1 ALMRALAPT
10 EFEDVAALV
19 ALYRPGPMAANM
31 HYDYADRKN
40 GRKPVEY
47 LHPDAQEVLG
57 DTYALMVYQESMMRI
72 AQKFAGYTLAE
83 ADNLR
88 KACGKKDK
96 ELIGRERIKFTAGCV
111 TTGYGEELGTA
122 WFDII
127 EPFADYAF
135 NKSHAYGYAYIAYQT
150 AYLKANYPAEF
161 LAALLT
167 SVRTSLDK
175 AAIFLAE
182 CRAMGIEVVVPD
194 VNGST
199 TDFTP
204 VISTADDGAEELR
217 ILFGLSAV
225 RNVGAGLVAHIVS
238 EREESGRFTDFYD
251 FSQRVNTQVLNKKTI
266 EALIKAGSFDSMGH
280 SRQGLLTAYEQII
293 DQTVARRKEHEMGVM
308 SLFAEAEAEAPAFDE
323 RVAIPTNDFEKKQ
336 RLAFEKEM
344 LGMYVSDHP
353 LLGAERALSKKT
365 DCTLAELFE
374 AEVEDGVR
382 RTVGGVISALQ
393 RKWTKKGDLMAVF
406 TLEDLQGAVEVMVFP
421 RTMTEIGH
429 LLTED
434 AVVLIGGRVD
444 KRDDTPKLIATDIEI
459 FDAMPET
466 DPPLRI
472 HLSPTRLNDST
483 VERLKELFLDFPG
496 SSQVILLIDETHVLQ
511 LPDQYMVSTQSG
523 LIGELRALLGHEAVV
538 V

>member
-1 ALMRALAPT
+1 
-10 EFEDVAALV
+10 
-19 ALYRPGPMAANM
+19 
-31 HYDYADRKN
+31 
-40 GRKPVEY
+40 
-47 LHPDAQEVLG
+47 
-57 DTYALMVYQESMMRI
+57 
-72 AQKFAGYTLAE
+72 
-83 ADNLR
+83 
-88 KACGKKDK
+88 GKKDK
-96 ELIGRERIKFTAGCV
+96 ELIARERIKFTEGCV
-111 TTGYGEELGTA
+111 ATGYGQELGTA

-135 NKSHAYGYAYIAYQT
+135 NKSHAYGYGYIAYQT
-150 AYLKANYPAEF
+150 AYLKANYPAEY

-204 VISTADDGAEELR
+204 VIGEAEDGTEERR

-225 RNVGAGLVAHIVS
+225 RNVGAGLVAHIVT
-238 EREESGRFTDFYD
+238 EREDQGAFIDFYD

-280 SRQGLLTAYEQII
+280 SRQGLLMVYEQII

-308 SLFAEAEAEAPAFDE
+308 SLFAEAETASPAFDE
-323 RVAIPTNDFEKKQ
+323 RVVIPTSDFDKKQ
-336 RLAFEKEM
+336 RLVFEKEM

-353 LLGAERALSKKT
+353 LLGAETALRKKT
-365 DCTLAELFE
+365 DCTLPELFE
-374 AEVEDGVR
+374 ADVEDGAR
-382 RTVGGVISALQ
+382 RTVGGVISGLQ

-406 TLEDLQGAVEVMVFP
+406 TLEDLQGVVEVMVFP

-429 LLTED
+429 LLAED

-466 DPPLRI
+466 DPPLRL
-472 HLSPTRLNDST
+472 HLSPTRLNDTT
-483 VERLKELFLDFPG
+483 VKRLKELFLDFPG
-496 SSQVILLIDETHVLQ
+496 TSQVLLLLDETHVLQ
-511 LPDQYMVSTQSG
+511 LPEQYMVSTQSG
-523 LIGELRALLGHEAVV
+523 LVGELRALLGHEAVV